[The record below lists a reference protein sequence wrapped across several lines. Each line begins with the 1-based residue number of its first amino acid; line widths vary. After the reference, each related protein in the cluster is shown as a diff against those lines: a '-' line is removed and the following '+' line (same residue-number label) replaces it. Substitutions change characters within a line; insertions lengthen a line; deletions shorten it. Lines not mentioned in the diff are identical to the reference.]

1 MMKKLT
7 LDDII
12 EHNVDEKMYL
22 TKSECE
28 KRKYLKNSLLECC
41 TCEGENVY
49 LYKENIQPP
58 QILKIKR
65 TDDEKRLRRLY
76 GDKGIKFGRGKYL
89 DVSGDGYSNTLT
101 TFSTDNYV
109 WDRNYKIRE
118 LTNKESFLLMGVSE
132 KDSDILIEHVPKTK
146 CKQLAGNSICVQV
159 ISEIFRKMF
168 IDTSENPES
177 SLF

>member
-1 MMKKLT
+1 MIKT

-12 EHNVDEKMYL
+12 EHNVDESLYL

-28 KRKYLKNSLLECC
+28 KRKYLKNSLNVCC

-49 LYKENIQPP
+49 IYKENIKPP

-65 TDDEKRLRRLY
+65 TDEEKRLRSLY
-76 GDKGIKFGRGKYL
+76 GDGGIKFGRGKYV

-109 WDRNYKIRE
+109 WDRNFRIRE

-132 KDSDILIEHVPKTK
+132 KDTDILLEHVPKTK
-146 CKQLAGNSICVQV
+146 CKQLAGNSICVGV
-159 ISEIFRKMF
+159 MSEIFRKLF
-168 IDTSENPES
+168 IDKSENPET

>member
-1 MMKKLT
+1 MKKLT

-12 EHNVDEKMYL
+12 EHNVDESLYL

-28 KRKYLKNSLLECC
+28 KRKYLKNSLDVCC

-49 LYKENIQPP
+49 IYKENIEPP

-65 TDDEKRLRRLY
+65 TDEEKRLRSLY
-76 GDKGIKFGRGKYL
+76 GDGGVKFGRGKYV

-109 WDRNYKIRE
+109 WDRNFRIRE

-132 KDSDILIEHVPKTK
+132 KDTDILLEHVPKTK
-146 CKQLAGNSICVQV
+146 CKHLAGNSICVGV
-159 ISEIFRKMF
+159 MSEIFRKLF
-168 IDTSENPES
+168 VDKSENPET

>member
-1 MMKKLT
+1 MMT

-12 EHNVDEKMYL
+12 EYNVDENMYL
-22 TKSECE
+22 TKSEME
-28 KRKYLKNSLLECC
+28 KRKYLKNSLGLVC
-41 TCEGENVY
+41 TCVGEEVF
-49 LYKENIQPP
+49 LYNDKYKPP

-65 TDDEKRLRRLY
+65 TDEEKRLRRLY
-76 GDKGIKFGRGKYL
+76 GDAGVKFGRGKYL

-118 LTNKESFLLMGVSE
+118 LTNREAFLLMGVSRENTE
-132 KDSDILIEHVPKTK
+132 KMLDVVPKNK
-146 CKQLAGNSICVQV
+146 CKFLAGNSIVVDCMT
-159 ISEIFRKMF
+159 EMFRNLFVRKF
-168 IDTSENPES
+168 TNPEE

>member
-1 MMKKLT
+1 MT

-12 EHNVDEKMYL
+12 EHNVDENMYL

-41 TCEGENVY
+41 TCEGEEVFIHND
-49 LYKENIQPP
+49 EFTPP

-65 TDDEKRLRRLY
+65 TDEEKRMRSLY
-76 GDKGIKFGRGKYL
+76 GDKGVKFGRGKYL
-89 DVSGDGYSNTLT
+89 DVTGDGYSNTLT

-109 WDRNYKIRE
+109 WDRNHKIRE
-118 LTNKESFLLMGVSE
+118 LTERESFLLMGVSKENTE
-132 KDSDILIEHVPKTK
+132 KIIAHVPKTK
-146 CKQLAGNSICVQV
+146 CKHLAGNSIVVDCMT
-159 ISEIFRKMF
+159 EMFRNLFVTKK
-168 IDTSENPES
+168 ENPEQ